1 MSVNGSR
8 GLWRV
13 VGVLAIVHVVSLLAS
28 YALQKVAD
36 LGGKPSAVTSAFVT
50 FSAGKG
56 FAGEY
61 LTCLSLLVF
70 LFAAT
75 LLARLVR
82 GDSELSGWLASVV
95 GAAGAIYVAVSLA
108 SYLPALGAAL
118 YEGHHGAPLATVTT
132 LDHLHWFGA
141 FVSTAVLGA
150 FTLAAAAAIRVSGLL
165 PAWLGYAGLAVGII
179 CLAGGEGA
187 RMSLNGAASLAW
199 AAWFV
204 LLGVAALRG
213 PRQEAMATPATA

>member
-1 MSVNGSR
+1 MSVNESR
-8 GLWRV
+8 RLWRV

-36 LGGKPSAVTSAFVT
+36 LGAKPSVVASAFVS
-50 FSAGKG
+50 FSTGKG

-70 LFAAT
+70 LFAAM

-82 GDSELSGWLASVV
+82 GGSELSGWLASVV
-95 GAAGAIYVAVSLA
+95 GALGAIYVAVSLA

-118 YEGHHGAPLATVTT
+118 YDGHHGAPLATVAT

-150 FTLAAAAAIRVSGLL
+150 FTLAAAATIRVSGVL
-165 PAWLGYAGLAVGII
+165 PAWLGYSGMVVGAL
-179 CLAGGEGA
+179 CLAAGEGA
-187 RMSLNGAASLAW
+187 HLSLNGAASIAW

-213 PRQEAMATPATA
+213 PRREAVPTPATA

>member
-1 MSVNGSR
+1 MSVNESR
-8 GLWRV
+8 RLWRV
-13 VGVLAIVHVVSLLAS
+13 AGVLAIVHVVSLLAS

-36 LGGKPSAVTSAFVT
+36 LGAKPSVVASAFVS
-50 FSAGKG
+50 FSTEKG

-70 LFAAT
+70 LFAAM

-82 GDSELSGWLASVV
+82 GGSELSGWLASVV
-95 GAAGAIYVAVSLA
+95 GALGAIYVAVSLA

-118 YEGHHGAPLATVTT
+118 YDGHHGAPLATVAT

-150 FTLAAAAAIRVSGLL
+150 FTLAAAAAIRVSGVL
-165 PAWLGYAGLAVGII
+165 PAWLGYSGMVVGVL
-179 CLAGGEGA
+179 CLAAGEGA
-187 RMSLNGAASLAW
+187 HLSLNGAASIAW

-213 PRQEAMATPATA
+213 PRREAVPTPATA

>member
-1 MSVNGSR
+1 MSVNESR
-8 GLWRV
+8 RLWRV

-36 LGGKPSAVTSAFVT
+36 LGAKPSVVASAFVS
-50 FSAGKG
+50 FSTGKG

-70 LFAAT
+70 LFAAM

-82 GDSELSGWLASVV
+82 GGSELSGWLASVV
-95 GAAGAIYVAVSLA
+95 GALGAIYVAVSLA

-118 YEGHHGAPLATVTT
+118 YDGHHGAPLATVAT

-150 FTLAAAAAIRVSGLL
+150 FTLAAAAAIRVSGVL
-165 PAWLGYAGLAVGII
+165 PAWLGYSGMVVGVL
-179 CLAGGEGA
+179 CLAAGEGA
-187 RMSLNGAASLAW
+187 HLSLNGAASIAW

-213 PRQEAMATPATA
+213 PRREAVPTPATA

>member
-1 MSVNGSR
+1 MTVNGSR
-8 GLWRV
+8 RLWRV

-36 LGGKPSAVTSAFVT
+36 LGAKPSAVTAAFVT
-50 FSAGKG
+50 FSTGKG

-75 LLARLVR
+75 LLARLMR
-82 GDSELSGWLASVV
+82 GGSELSGWLASVV
-95 GAAGAIYVAVSLA
+95 GALGAIYVAVSLA

-118 YEGHHGAPLATVTT
+118 YEGHHGASLATVTT

-141 FVSTAVLGA
+141 LVSTAVLGA
-150 FTLAAAAAIRVSGLL
+150 FTLAAAAAIRVSGVL
-165 PAWLGYAGLAVGII
+165 PAWLSYAGIAAGVL
-179 CLAGGEGA
+179 CLAAGEGA
-187 RMSLNGAASLAW
+187 RLSLNGAASIVW
-199 AAWFV
+199 ALWFV
-204 LLGVAALRG
+204 LLGVTALRG
-213 PRQEAMATPATA
+213 PRREAVAAPATA

>member
-36 LGGKPSAVTSAFVT
+36 LGAKPSVVASAFVS
-50 FSAGKG
+50 FSTGKG

-82 GDSELSGWLASVV
+82 GGSELSGWLASVV
-95 GAAGAIYVAVSLA
+95 GALGAIYVAVSLA
-108 SYLPALGAAL
+108 SYLPVLGAAL
-118 YEGHHGAPLATVTT
+118 YEGHHGAPLATVAT
-132 LDHLHWFGA
+132 LDHLHWFGV

-150 FTLAAAAAIRVSGLL
+150 FTLAAAAAIRVSGVL
-165 PAWLGYAGLAVGII
+165 PAWLSYAGIAVGVL
-179 CLAGGEGA
+179 CLAAGEGA
-187 RMSLNGAASLAW
+187 HLSLNGAASIAW

-213 PRQEAMATPATA
+213 PRREAVATPATA